1 MKNQSK
7 IIILFGRSGCGKG
20 TQAKLLQQE
29 FGFDYIGSGDILR
42 ERAKKSD
49 FSGQKLKAIL
59 ERGDRSP
66 TFLTFQLW
74 SKKIENFKDQKEFKG
89 LVVDGSP
96 RTAIEAQL
104 MDQVFGWFE
113 WQDVKILLLD
123 ISEQEAFNRLTKRR
137 ICKKCGQLIP
147 WIGDYKNLEKCDKCS
162 GDLIVRPDDSD
173 SGVKARMEYFKKDVQ
188 PAIDF
193 YEKEG
198 KLIRI
203 NGQQAIEDVCRD
215 IKKVIARP

>member
-1 MKNQSK
+1 MIDNHPK

-20 TQAKLLQQE
+20 TQAKLLQEE
-29 FGFDYIGSGDILR
+29 FGFDYLGTGDLV
-42 ERAKKSD
+42 RAKAKD
-49 FSGQKLKAIL
+49 QDEIGKQVKKVLEKGGRVKTEIVFGLWEKAI
-59 ERGDRSP
+59 R
-66 TFLTFQLW
+66 
-74 SKKIENFKDQKEFKG
+74 KIKEGKS
-89 LVVDGSP
+89 LKSLIIDGSP
-96 RTAIEAQL
+96 RSEQEAKY
-104 MDQVFGWFE
+104 MDKLFEEFGWTE
-113 WQDVKILLLD
+113 IKIFLLD

-173 SGVKARMEYFKKDVQ
+173 SGVKARMKYFKKDVQ

-203 NGQQAIEDVCRD
+203 NGQQAIEDVYRD
-215 IKKVIARP
+215 IVLVLK